1 MDPLRLGL
9 LSTAAIN
16 AQILRGASETDR
28 VELVAVGSRDSAKAQ
43 AYAAEHG
50 IERAH
55 GSYEALLA
63 DDNVEAV
70 YIGLPNGMHHEWTM
84 HALEAGKHVLVEKP
98 YTRRAAEAEA
108 AFAAA
113 DAAGRVLME
122 AFMYRHHP
130 QTAVVRDLV
139 TGGAIGRLQVVK
151 TTFSFALEDLTN
163 VRALPELDGG
173 AMMDVG
179 CYCVNAIRL
188 LAGEPERVSGEQ
200 VIGSTGVDMA
210 LHGTLRC
217 ADDVIGQFEASF
229 RSPRRQRVEVVGE
242 EGTITVEAP
251 FRVDWGG
258 AVLLARPDGEGLGE
272 PEAVDVAA
280 GELVPARARESRG
293 RGSGPRPAAARPRR
307 RGRTGAHDRGVVPR
321 GRRGPDGRGGLER
334 IRRRRSR
341 VDDKDPSQ
349 RRLR

>member
-272 PEAVDVAA
+272 ARGGRRAA
-280 GELVPARARESRG
+280 GELVPAPAREPRG
-293 RGSGPRPAAARPRR
+293 RGSGPRPAAARSRR

>member
-16 AQILRGASETDR
+16 AQILGGASETDR
-28 VELVAVGSRDSAKAQ
+28 VEIVAVGAATARRRRPMPPSTASSARTA
-43 AYAAEHG
+43 
-50 IERAH
+50 RTRR
-55 GSYEALLA
+55 SWPTPSV
-63 DDNVEAV
+63 DAV
-70 YIGLPNGMHHEWTM
+70 YIGLPNGLHPQWTM

-98 YTRRAAEAEA
+98 CTRRAPRPRRRSPPPTRR
-108 AFAAA
+108 
-113 DAAGRVLME
+113 GCVLME

-139 TGGAIGRLQVVK
+139 AGGAIGRLQVVK

-179 CYCVNAIRL
+179 CYCVERDPPARRRAGARL
-188 LAGEPERVSGEQ
+188 GRAGDRLDR
-200 VIGSTGVDMA
+200 VDMA

-242 EGTITVEAP
+242 EGTITIEAP

-258 AVLLARPDGEGLGE
+258 AVLLARPTARASAAET
-272 PEAVDVAA
+272 VDVAQA
-280 GELVPARARESRG
+280 NWYRRSSRTS
-293 RGSGPRPAAARPRR
+293 RTRLRPRRAAARPRR
-307 RGRTGAHDRGVVPR
+307 RGRTGPDDRGALR
-321 GRRGPDGRGGLER
+321 GSAADGRTVE
-334 IRRRRSR
+334 
-341 VDDKDPSQ
+341 
-349 RRLR
+349 LR

>member
-16 AQILRGASETDR
+16 AQIFGGAGETDR
-28 VELVAVGSRDSAKAQ
+28 VEIVAVGSRDGAKAQ

-55 GSYEALLA
+55 GSYEALI
-63 DDNVEAV
+63 DDDGVDAI

-84 HALEAGKHVLVEKP
+84 HALAAGKHVLVEKP
-98 YTRRAAEAEA
+98 YTRHAAEAEA

-113 DAAGRVLME
+113 DAAGLVLME

-130 QTAVVRDLV
+130 QAGVVRDLV
-139 TGGAIGRLQVVK
+139 VGGSIGHLQVVK
-151 TTFSFALEDLTN
+151 TTFSFTLEDLTN

-179 CYCVNAIRL
+179 CYCVSAIRL
-188 LAGEPERVSGEQ
+188 LAGEPEQVSGEQ
-200 VIGSTGVDMA
+200 VVGPTGVDVA

-229 RSPRRQRVEVVGE
+229 RSPRRQRVEVVGS

-258 AVLLARPDGEGLGE
+258 ALLLARPEGETLGE
-272 PEAVDVAA
+272 PEAVA
-280 GELVPARARESRG
+280 VPRANSYRLQLENLADAVQG
-293 RGSGPRPAAARPRR
+293 RGPQLLGREDAVGQARTIEALYRSATEGRSVAVGETAGAASA
-307 RGRTGAHDRGVVPR
+307 
-321 GRRGPDGRGGLER
+321 
-334 IRRRRSR
+334 
-341 VDDKDPSQ
+341 
-349 RRLR
+349 

>member
-16 AQILRGASETDR
+16 AQILGGASETDR
-28 VELVAVGSRDSAKAQ
+28 VEIVAVGSRDGAKAQ

-50 IERAH
+50 IEQAH
-55 GSYEALLA
+55 GSYEALL
-63 DDNVEAV
+63 DDEDVDAI

-84 HALEAGKHVLVEKP
+84 HALAAGKHVLVEKP
-98 YTRRAAEAEA
+98 YTRHAAEAEA
-108 AFAAA
+108 AFTAA
-113 DAAGRVLME
+113 DDAGLVLME

-139 TGGAIGRLQVVK
+139 VGGSIGRLQVVK
-151 TTFSFALEDLTN
+151 ATFSFALEDLTN

-173 AMMDVG
+173 ALMDVG
-179 CYCVNAIRL
+179 CYSVSAIRL
-188 LAGEPERVSGEQ
+188 LAGEPHRVSGEQ
-200 VIGSTGVDMA
+200 VVGPTGVDMA

-258 AVLLARPDGEGLGE
+258 AVLLARPEGETLGR
-272 PEAVDVAA
+272 PEAIDVPHANSYRLQLENLA
-280 GELVPARARESRG
+280 DAVQG
-293 RGSGPRPAAARPRR
+293 RGPQLLGRDDAVGQARTIEALYRSADD
-307 RGRTGAHDRGVVPR
+307 GRT
-321 GRRGPDGRGGLER
+321 
-334 IRRRRSR
+334 
-341 VDDKDPSQ
+341 VD
-349 RRLR
+349 LR

>member
-1 MDPLRLGL
+1 MDTLRLGL

-16 AQILRGASETDR
+16 AQILGGAAETDR
-28 VELVAVGSRDSAKAQ
+28 VAIVAVGSRDGAKAQ

-63 DDNVEAV
+63 DEGVDAV

-84 HALEAGKHVLVEKP
+84 HALEAGKHALGETP
-98 YTRRAAEAEA
+98 FPRRAAAAPA
-108 AFAAA
+108 AFAVA
-113 DAAGRVLME
+113 DAAGLVLME

-139 TGGAIGRLQVVK
+139 AGGAIGPLQVVK

-179 CYCVNAIRL
+179 CYCVSAIRL

-210 LHGTLRC
+210 FHGTLRC

-242 EGTITVEAP
+242 RGTITVEAP

-258 AVLLARPDGEGLGE
+258 AVLLARREGEGLGR
-272 PEAVDVAA
+272 PESVDVRQANSYRLQLENLA
-280 GELVPARARESRG
+280 DAVRG
-293 RGSGPRPAAARPRR
+293 RGPQLLGRDDAVGQARTIEALYRAAAE
-307 RGRTGAHDRGVVPR
+307 GRTVV
-321 GRRGPDGRGGLER
+321 
-334 IRRRRSR
+334 
-341 VDDKDPSQ
+341 VDPSDKTADAASA
-349 RRLR
+349 

>member
-16 AQILRGASETDR
+16 AQTLGGASETDR
-28 VELVAVGSRDSAKAQ
+28 VELVAVGSRDGAKAQ

-63 DDNVEAV
+63 DDNVDAV

-113 DAAGRVLME
+113 DAAGLVLME

-210 LHGTLRC
+210 LHGTL
-217 ADDVIGQFEASF
+217 A
-229 RSPRRQRVEVVGE
+229 
-242 EGTITVEAP
+242 
-251 FRVDWGG
+251 
-258 AVLLARPDGEGLGE
+258 L
-272 PEAVDVAA
+272 
-280 GELVPARARESRG
+280 RG
-293 RGSGPRPAAARPRR
+293 RRDRAVRGVLPLPAAAAGRGGRRGGDDHGRGAVPRRLGRRGAARAPRR
-307 RGRTGAHDRGVVPR
+307 RGPRRARGSR
-321 GRRGPDGRGGLER
+321 RAQANSYRLQLENLADAAQGRGPQLLGRDDAVGQARTIEALYRAAAEGRTVVVASSESGGD
-334 IRRRRSR
+334 
-341 VDDKDPSQ
+341 VPA
-349 RRLR
+349 

>member
-1 MDPLRLGL
+1 MDALRLGL

-16 AQILRGASETDR
+16 AQILGGASETDR
-28 VELVAVGSRDSAKAQ
+28 VEIVAVASRDGAKAQ

-50 IERAH
+50 IERAYS
-55 GSYEALLA
+55 SYEALL
-63 DDNVEAV
+63 DDDGVDAI
-70 YIGLPNGMHHEWTM
+70 YIGLPNGLHHEWTM

-98 YTRRAAEAEA
+98 YTRHAAEAGAAFGAAEA
-108 AFAAA
+108 A
-113 DAAGRVLME
+113 GLVLME

-139 TGGAIGRLQVVK
+139 VGGSIGRLQVVK
-151 TTFSFALEDLTN
+151 TTFSFALDDLTN

-179 CYCVNAIRL
+179 CYCVSAIRL
-188 LAGEPERVSGEQ
+188 LAGEPAHVSGEQ
-200 VIGSTGVDMA
+200 VVGPTGVDMA

-229 RSPRRQRVEVVGE
+229 RSPRRQRVEVVGD

-258 AVLLARPDGEGLGE
+258 AVLLARPEGETLGE
-272 PEAVDVAA
+272 PEAVA
-280 GELVPARARESRG
+280 VPRANSYRLQLENLADAVQG
-293 RGSGPRPAAARPRR
+293 RGPQLLGREDAVGQARTIEALYRSATEGRSVAVGETAGAASA
-307 RGRTGAHDRGVVPR
+307 
-321 GRRGPDGRGGLER
+321 
-334 IRRRRSR
+334 
-341 VDDKDPSQ
+341 
-349 RRLR
+349 

>member
-1 MDPLRLGL
+1 MDTLRLGL

-16 AQILRGASETDR
+16 AQIIGGAGETDR
-28 VELVAVGSRDSAKAQ
+28 VEIVAVASRDGAKAQ

-63 DDNVEAV
+63 DEGVDGV

-98 YTRRAAEAEA
+98 FTRRPAEAEA

-113 DAAGRVLME
+113 DAAGLVLME

-139 TGGAIGRLQVVK
+139 VGGAIGRLQVVK
-151 TTFSFALEDLTN
+151 TTFTFPLDDLTN

-179 CYCVNAIRL
+179 CYCVSAIRL
-188 LAGEPERVSGEQ
+188 LAGEPERVSSEQ
-200 VIGSTGVDMA
+200 VVGPTGVDMA
-210 LHGTLRC
+210 FHGTLRC

-242 EGTITVEAP
+242 QGTITVEGP

-258 AVLLARPDGEGLGE
+258 AVLLARPEGEDLGE
-272 PEAVDVAA
+272 PESVEVRQANSYRLQLENLADAIQ
-280 GELVPARARESRG
+280 G
-293 RGSGPRPAAARPRR
+293 RGPQLLGRDDAVGQARTIEALYRSAAE
-307 RGRTGAHDRGVVPR
+307 GRTVV
-321 GRRGPDGRGGLER
+321 
-334 IRRRRSR
+334 
-341 VDDKDPSQ
+341 VDPSDKTADAASA
-349 RRLR
+349 

>member
-258 AVLLARPDGEGLGE
+258 AVLLARPDGEGLG
-272 PEAVDVAA
+272 DGRGSRCGA
-280 GELVPARARESRG
+280 GELVPAPARESRG
-293 RGSGPRPAAARPRR
+293 RGSGPRTAAARPRR